1 MPNPASLR
9 GVARVVA
16 RHPRVPQLLAGTIA
30 LLLVVQLAAVTLRRL
45 PSDRPATVA
54 IDDVS
59 PTHPASSPRPPV
71 GEAGPQPATA
81 PVPPPAPPEPAAAA
95 PAPAADGAG
104 DPATRPPAAPADSP
118 VVVIDAGE
126 AANAS
131 GPPPPPPPPA
141 PAQPAAAPAGDPARG
156 RFAQAFPAQEQAVQD
171 PADPATT
178 RWAVLVG
185 VNEYEGST
193 RDNVGSR
200 QDAEEL
206 HAHLRGLGWREDHM
220 VLLVDGAATYQRI
233 ADAIGW
239 LARKTDGASVAI
251 FHFSGHTKQWYGVDV
266 DGDGE
271 VPDEA
276 LWPSDNR
283 HMTDRELTDR
293 LGAVGAG
300 RLWIDVGACE
310 AAGYADPGMRRLGRL
325 LTFSSAEPEKSYED
339 PSVGNSVW
347 GYYLVDQA
355 LRRGVADSN
364 GDGDVSVQEA
374 FHSAAPRA
382 TYRTGRASHGPQ
394 HPQMFDDVGAPFT
407 LRIPPPPPP
416 PEPPPSPSPTEE
428 DDGGCGLLI
437 ICPPTAQARW
447 R

>member
-9 GVARVVA
+9 GVAR
-16 RHPRVPQLLAGTIA
+16 HPRVPRLLAGTMA
-30 LLLVVQLAAVTLRRL
+30 LLLVVQLAVITLHRL
-45 PSDRPATVA
+45 PSDRPVTVA
-54 IDDVS
+54 IEDAS
-59 PTHPASSPRPPV
+59 PTDPASSPRSPT
-71 GEAGPQPATA
+71 GERGPQP
-81 PVPPPAPPEPAAAA
+81 VPPAPPALPDPAAAA
-95 PAPAADGAG
+95 PAPAAGGAG
-104 DPATRPPAAPADSP
+104 GPATGPPAPADSP

-126 AANAS
+126 AANAG
-131 GPPPPPPPPA
+131 GPPPPPPPPP
-141 PAQPAAAPAGDPARG
+141 PAQPAAHAPAAAPAQG

-171 PADPATT
+171 AADPATT
-178 RWAVLVG
+178 RWAVLIG
-185 VNEYEGST
+185 VNEYAGST

-206 HAHLRGLGWREDHM
+206 YAHLRGLGWRDDHM

-239 LARKTDGASVAI
+239 LARKTDGASVAAV
-251 FHFSGHTKQWYGVDV
+251 HFSGHTKQWFGADV

-276 LWPSDNR
+276 LWPTDNR

-293 LGAVGAG
+293 LAAVAAG

-310 AAGYADPGMRRLGRL
+310 AAGYADPGLRRAGRL

-355 LRRGVADSN
+355 LRRGVADAN
-364 GDGDVSVQEA
+364 GDGDVTVQEA

-382 TYRTGRASHGPQ
+382 AQRTAGASHGPQ
-394 HPQMFDDVGAPFT
+394 HPQMFDDVGEPFT

-416 PEPPPSPSPTEE
+416 PPDPAPSPAPSDE
-428 DDGGCGLLI
+428 DDGCGLLI
-437 ICPPTAQARW
+437 CPPRPPTRS